1 MHFYTLK
8 QCQLKDWHGQC
19 IIRIT
24 EMSVYIEMLFP
35 STTKRS
41 IYCCG
46 NRIIFGKQSEQ
57 YQNVGIT
64 LL

>member
-1 MHFYTLK
+1 
-8 QCQLKDWHGQC
+8 
-19 IIRIT
+19 
-24 EMSVYIEMLFP
+24 MSVYIEMSFP

-41 IYCCG
+41 IYCCATG
-46 NRIIFGKQSEQ
+46 IIFGKQSEQ